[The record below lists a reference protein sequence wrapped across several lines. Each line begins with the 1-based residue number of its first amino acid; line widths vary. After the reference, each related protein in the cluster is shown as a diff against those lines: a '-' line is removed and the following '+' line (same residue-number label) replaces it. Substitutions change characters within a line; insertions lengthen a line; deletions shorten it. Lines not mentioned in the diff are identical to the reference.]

1 MLNIEARN
9 GTLYLYT
16 LPEYKTVSRQWQ
28 RTYKTKLAL
37 DKEVGGGASPIEKP
51 FHV

>member
-1 MLNIEARN
+1 MQGAGALRAPAPTKSI
-9 GTLYLYT
+9 L
-16 LPEYKTVSRQWQ
+16 
-28 RTYKTKLAL
+28 TYKTKLAL